1 MGQGQGGLVY
11 WFICIQ
17 LFINGSNRLYATDPT
32 TDSSQ
37 WRKYLEDSKEQEC
50 RTLEQKLQGLDEELK
65 RKREERN
72 KLQSSL
78 IANEEYDEL
87 RVGGK
92 K

>member
-1 MGQGQGGLVY
+1 MGQSQGGLVY

-17 LFINGSNRLYATDPT
+17 LFINGSNGLYATDPT
-32 TDSSQ
+32 TESSQ
-37 WRKYLEDSKEQEC
+37 WRKYLEDKKQEC